1 MNPQYVVSSPSRTGS
16 TLLCNILSSGGVRL
30 TDLLHTHNCFFM
42 VEDPT
47 STVLIF
53 SSRRDLFRS
62 IMSCL
67 IGKRT
72 GIFNY
77 YNKTYQAPSIDPF
90 AINCD
95 SDDSEFVLQ
104 YHWHKWYIQSHDLT
118 KPYSRIE
125 TLYLEDF
132 VNNHQHVYDKF
143 GMTKQQEI
151 VMTIESPY
159 KYQELVINHQ
169 QCKAVFDQLETTSTF
184 TPILK
189 PYDPMLPN

>member
-1 MNPQYVVSSPSRTGS
+1 MKTQYVVSSPSRTGS
-16 TLLCNILSSGGVRL
+16 TLLCNILISGGV
-30 TDLLHTHNCFFM
+30 TNTLHTHNCFFP

-53 SSRRDLFRS
+53 SARQDLFRS

-77 YNKTYQAPSIDPF
+77 FDDTYQAPSIDSF
-90 AINCD
+90 AIDCD
-95 SDDSEFVLQ
+95 CDDSEFILQ
-104 YHWHKWYIQSHDLT
+104 YYWHKWYNQSHDLT
-118 KPYSRIE
+118 KSYSRIE

-132 VNNHQHVYDKF
+132 VNDYQYVYDKF
-143 GMTKQQEI
+143 GLTQQQEI
-151 VMTIESPY
+151 TVPVESSY
-159 KYQELVINHQ
+159 KYQELVTNHQ
-169 QCKAVFDQLETTSTF
+169 QCKSVFDQLETTAIF

-189 PYDPMLPN
+189 PYDPTLAN

>member
-1 MNPQYVVSSPSRTGS
+1 MKTQYVVSSPSRTGS
-16 TLLCNILSSGGVRL
+16 ILLCNILKSGGA
-30 TDLLHTHNCFFM
+30 TDILHTHNCFFS
-42 VEDPT
+42 VENPK

-53 SSRRDLFRS
+53 SARRDLFRS

-77 YNKTYQAPSIDPF
+77 FDKTYQVPSIEPF
-90 AINCD
+90 AINCN
-95 SDDSEFVLQ
+95 SSNSEFALQ
-104 YHWHKWYIQSHDLT
+104 YQWHKWYSQSHDLT

-132 VNNHQHVYDKF
+132 VNNHQYVYDKLKL
-143 GMTKQQEI
+143 TQQQEI
-151 VMTIESPY
+151 VIPIESPY

-169 QCKAVFDQLETTSTF
+169 QCKEMFDQLETTSTF

-189 PYDPMLPN
+189 PHDPMLAN

>member
-1 MNPQYVVSSPSRTGS
+1 MNYTVSSPSRTGS
-16 TLLCNILSSGGVRL
+16 TLLCSILKSGGV
-30 TDLLHTHNCFFM
+30 TNILHTHNCFFT
-42 VEDPT
+42 VENPH

-53 SSRRDLFRS
+53 SVRQDLFRS

-72 GIFNY
+72 GVFNY
-77 YNKTYQAPSIDPF
+77 FDKTYQAPSIKPF
-90 AINCD
+90 EIDCN
-95 SDDSEFVLQ
+95 SSESEFALQ
-104 YHWHKWYIQSHDLT
+104 YQWHKWYCQSHDLT

-132 VNNHQHVYDKF
+132 VNNHQYVYNKL
-143 GMTKQQEI
+143 GLTQQQEI
-151 VMTIESPY
+151 AMTVESPH

-169 QCKAVFDQLETTSTF
+169 QCREIFDQLEITSTF

-189 PYDPMLPN
+189 PYDPSLPN